1 MDFPESAHTIGSR
14 GILISLGPFLSAFL
28 KLPFLYK
35 YQLNFQNKKGG
46 NQMSAKIRK
55 WRYLF
60 LVMVSFSGVAFIT
73 QVPSYPSKSIEIFST
88 PAWAAD
94 SPNTGQKISKSGIP
108 YRPDNAQAGPEDLVN
123 AIRARRGGKLM
134 NLDRMLLHSPAFAR
148 AWNTM
153 FAAIRGQLS
162 LSPKLRELAIMAIGA
177 INKAEYEWV
186 AHAPEFLSAG
196 GTKAQM
202 EALKDVS
209 TAINDTKLFDESER
223 ATLAL
228 TYEMTRNITVANAT
242 MARVRSILPDQQVVE
257 LVGTIAGYNMV
268 SRFLIAT
275 GIDLEE

>member
-1 MDFPESAHTIGSR
+1 MKINR
-14 GILISLGPFLSAFL
+14 FLLS
-28 KLPFLYK
+28 
-35 YQLNFQNKKGG
+35 QLVF
-46 NQMSAKIRK
+46 ALF
-55 WRYLF
+55 LF
-60 LVMVSFSGVAFIT
+60 LVFSGSVQAQTINN
-73 QVPSYPSKSIEIFST
+73 PE
-88 PAWAAD
+88 
-94 SPNTGQKISKSGIP
+94 QKISKSGIP

-123 AIRARRGGKLM
+123 AIRARRGGKLL
-134 NLDRMLLHSPAFAR
+134 NLDRMLLNSPAFAR
-148 AWNTM
+148 GWNTM
-153 FAAIRGQLS
+153 FGAIRGQLA
-162 LSPKLRELAIMAIGA
+162 LSPKLRELAIMAVGA

-209 TAINDTKLFDESER
+209 TAMNDTKLFDESER

-275 GIDLEE
+275 GIDPEE